1 MPYGLYISAEGANVQ
16 AQRLETIANNMANV
30 ETPGFKRDIP
40 TFQARF
46 AEAIQQGTSQS
57 GNRGIDDVGG
67 GVKTIAV
74 TTDFSGTTLRDTSIP
89 TDFAINGD
97 GFFRLRSPDGQEL
110 LSRAGNF
117 RLNGQGKLVNSTGD
131 FSVLDSSGNDI
142 VLNTEEPWSVDPG
155 GMIRQLDTIQEI
167 SLEQPASLGDLVK
180 AGNNMFR
187 ALAQTM
193 PVDPDHRDIR
203 QGYLEQSGVNPTRE
217 MMAMIETSRA
227 FEANTKLI
235 QHQDGMLS
243 ALIDRAMG

>member
-46 AEAIQQGTSQS
+46 AEAIQQGNSTPGS
-57 GNRGIDDVGG
+57 RGIDDVGG
-67 GVKTIAV
+67 GVKMISV
-74 TTDFSGTTLRDTSIP
+74 TTDFSGTTLRDTNMP

-97 GFFRLRSPDGQEL
+97 GFFHLRGPDGQQF

-117 RLNGQGKLVNSTGD
+117 RLNGQGQLVNSTGD

-142 VLNTEEPWSVDPG
+142 VLNTEQPWSVDPG
-155 GMIRQLDTIQEI
+155 GVIRQLDTSYDIG
-167 SLEQPASLGDLVK
+167 LEQVASLGDLVK
-180 AGNNMFR
+180 VGNNMFR
-187 ALAQTM
+187 SLAQTM
-193 PVDPDHRDIR
+193 PVPEQNRDIR

-243 ALIDRAMG
+243 ALINRVLA

>member
-40 TFQARF
+40 TFQARY
-46 AEAIQQGTSQS
+46 AEAIQQGITPSDS
-57 GNRGIDDVGG
+57 HGIDDVGG
-67 GVKTIAV
+67 GVKMAAV
-74 TTDFSGTTLRDTSIP
+74 ATDFSATTLRNTKIP

-97 GFFRLRSPDGQEL
+97 GFFRLRNQAGQEL

-117 RLNGQGKLVNSTGD
+117 RLNSIGMLVNSTGD

-142 VLNTEEPWSVDPG
+142 VLNPEQPWGVDPG
-155 GMIRQLDTIQEI
+155 GVIRQSDTSFTIG
-167 SLEQPASLGDLVK
+167 LEQAASLGDLVK
-180 AGNNMFR
+180 VGNNMFR
-187 ALAQTM
+187 SLAPTV
-193 PVDPDHRDIR
+193 PVPQEKRDIR
-203 QGYLEQSGVNPTRE
+203 QNYLEQSGVNPTRE
-217 MMAMIETSRA
+217 MMVMIETSRA

-243 ALIDRAMG
+243 ALINRVLA